1 MGSKRTKNSMINI
14 FVIVFMQVLSL
25 LYSLISKRIFL
36 SEFTLSVYG
45 VIDLFSSFFHSL
57 MLLELGFGTILI
69 YNLFKPIA
77 LKNDKE
83 IRNQLAIF
91 KTIYFYLI
99 MIIVSISVIFAP
111 FLYDFFNITYQDTI
125 LVYIIYF
132 SNVLYIIIKYSTLSK
147 ISILNASQEKY
158 IENIAIIIVDA
169 INFVIKVVSVVIF
182 RDIYLYI
189 FSLLVIPSFSYFLEV
204 LWINKHY
211 NVKKIKLVTFK
222 KIKESG
228 TLHQCRNYIYATVY
242 SLVFVAMDNII
253 ISAMLSTDSV
263 AYVTNYNVL
272 LATGTQFITTIMLSL
287 RGVMADYHY
296 NQSSKEGF
304 YDVFNIVT
312 SFNFIIVS
320 LMSVGFYVLMDDFIG
335 LWLGQS
341 FVISCDIFVALL
353 IIRTLECIFEPINNV
368 FIINGYIFKEKL
380 PLIISALT
388 NLFLTIILI
397 KSIGLIG
404 AYIATIIALFIKW
417 YGKFYYVLGGI
428 FNEHKGM
435 VLFRYCSYLCLIS
448 FEMIIV
454 NRLAKVVVPS
464 VASLSLFTCKLVFV
478 VFITV
483 LVNGGIILMDKSVR
497 NYMKNLLFNKEK

>member
-189 FSLLVIPSFSYFLEV
+189 FS
-204 LWINKHY
+204 IN
-211 NVKKIKLVTFK
+211 
-222 KIKESG
+222 
-228 TLHQCRNYIYATVY
+228 
-242 SLVFVAMDNII
+242 
-253 ISAMLSTDSV
+253 
-263 AYVTNYNVL
+263 
-272 LATGTQFITTIMLSL
+272 
-287 RGVMADYHY
+287 
-296 NQSSKEGF
+296 
-304 YDVFNIVT
+304 
-312 SFNFIIVS
+312 
-320 LMSVGFYVLMDDFIG
+320 
-335 LWLGQS
+335 
-341 FVISCDIFVALL
+341 
-353 IIRTLECIFEPINNV
+353 
-368 FIINGYIFKEKL
+368 
-380 PLIISALT
+380 
-388 NLFLTIILI
+388 
-397 KSIGLIG
+397 
-404 AYIATIIALFIKW
+404 
-417 YGKFYYVLGGI
+417 
-428 FNEHKGM
+428 
-435 VLFRYCSYLCLIS
+435 
-448 FEMIIV
+448 
-454 NRLAKVVVPS
+454 
-464 VASLSLFTCKLVFV
+464 
-478 VFITV
+478 
-483 LVNGGIILMDKSVR
+483 
-497 NYMKNLLFNKEK
+497 